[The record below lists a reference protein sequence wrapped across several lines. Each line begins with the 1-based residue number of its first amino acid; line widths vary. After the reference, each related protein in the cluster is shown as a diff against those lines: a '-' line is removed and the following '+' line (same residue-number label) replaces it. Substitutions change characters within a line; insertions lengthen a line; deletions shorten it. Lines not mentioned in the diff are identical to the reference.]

1 MTTEIILKYLV
12 YGLIGLGGYIARSHA
27 KRLEQAEIK
36 INRLKVELA
45 KNSQQNNEL
54 YNNVKRIDS
63 NIDKLFNRIDDLI
76 DAVRSIEK
84 K

>member
-1 MTTEIILKYLV
+1 MTTELVVKYLIYALV
-12 YGLIGLGGYIARSHA
+12 GICGYVIRSHS
-27 KRLEQAEIK
+27 KRLEDAEQK